1 MKIRDVAKNVWAIDG
16 IVDSQETMDMIMD
29 EFDHNLIRFN
39 KVEKHDTVP
48 KNAPRWS
55 YLAKGGDRM
64 LGDNTALI
72 RLGEKYKYVAKKI
85 LKRDLW
91 LTRVNTN
98 IQLQFQDTTF
108 HMDGGDN
115 SWTLL
120 VFAGDCWDS
129 NWGGEFVCKT
139 EETYVSVPYI
149 PANGALFRG
158 DMEHRGCGPNGLAEL
173 PRSSIAFTYID
184 SAD

>member
-1 MKIRDVAKNVWAIDG
+1 MIIRDIAKNLWAIDG
-16 IVDSQETMDMIMD
+16 IVDSPETMDMIMD
-29 EFDHNLIRFN
+29 EFAYNQIWMDKI
-39 KVEKHDTVP
+39 EKFDDVP

-55 YLAKGGDRM
+55 YLSKARGSS
-64 LGDNTALI
+64 LGDSTALI
-72 RLGEKYKYVAKKI
+72 RLGEKFKYVAKKI
-85 LKRDLW
+85 LKRDLI
-91 LTRVNTN
+91 LLRVNTN
-98 IQLQFQDTTF
+98 IQLQHQDTTF

-120 VFAGDCWDS
+120 VFAGSFWNS

-158 DMEHRGCGPNGLAEL
+158 DMAHRGCGPNGLAEL
-173 PRSSIAFTYID
+173 PRYSIAFTYVD
-184 SAD
+184 SE